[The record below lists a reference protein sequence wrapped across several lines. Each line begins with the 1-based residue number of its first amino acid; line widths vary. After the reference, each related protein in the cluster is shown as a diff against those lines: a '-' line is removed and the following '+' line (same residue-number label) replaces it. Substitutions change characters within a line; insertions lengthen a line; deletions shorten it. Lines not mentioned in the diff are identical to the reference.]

1 MTTEPILNEQ
11 DEQDLAS
18 AEVSPNSDQ
27 YDGIEL
33 RRAIAKIIERHTLRC
48 TCGNPYAGNPK
59 VGEAIHRFD
68 GTPCYVQ
75 MQAST
80 PVVPDNPLKLSIAT
94 KVDTDFG
101 DHGERVTT
109 FYEADST
116 ETVEEMVYRLFPALT
131 DNWRKHN
138 PTDEI
143 TLKVMLNKDGTTSGE
158 VPLGS
163 GLPPF

>member
-11 DEQDLAS
+11 DERDLVS
-18 AEVSPNSDQ
+18 AEVHPNTDQ

-33 RRAIAKIIERHTLRC
+33 RKAIARILERHTSRC
-48 TCGNPYAGNPK
+48 TCGNPYAENSR

-75 MQAST
+75 MEANT
-80 PVVPDNPLKLSIAT
+80 PVVPDNPLKLVLAT

-109 FYEADST
+109 FHDSIPG
-116 ETVEEMVYRLFPALT
+116 ETVEEMVYRLFPALI

-138 PTDEI
+138 AADEI
-143 TLKVMLNKDGTTSGE
+143 FIKVLLNKDGTVSGE
-158 VPLGS
+158 IPLGQ
-163 GLPPF
+163 GLAPF